1 MGDYEALATRAKKKD
16 IDAFAMLYEL
26 VYEDMYRMAFYM
38 LGNGEDAQD
47 VVSETVL
54 AAFVSIHKLRKAS
67 AFRSW
72 IFKILLNQCKQ
83 KRKQYATRTVS
94 TEAIREKAFEDSP
107 EKGRDL
113 SELTE
118 KDISAKESISK
129 EEAMDVKDAF
139 LQLNEEAR
147 TILAMSIF
155 GGYTSEEIGKYL
167 HMNANTVR
175 TKRSRALGK
184 LQDRLTSK

>member
-1 MGDYEALATRAKKKD
+1 MGEYEALATRAKKKD
-16 IDAFAMLYEL
+16 IDAFAMLYQL

-54 AAFVSIHKLRKAS
+54 AAFENIHKLRKAS

-83 KRKQYATRTVS
+83 KRRQYATRPIS
-94 TEAIREKAFEDSP
+94 TEAMCEQAYENLSKQ
-107 EKGRDL
+107 GRAL
-113 SELTE
+113 SEWME
-118 KDISAKESISK
+118 KDIPAKEAISK
-129 EEAMDVKDAF
+129 EEAMDVKHAF
-139 LQLNEEAR
+139 LQLEEESR
-147 TILAMSIF
+147 IILAMSIF
-155 GGYTSEEIGKYL
+155 GGYTSEEIGRYL
-167 HMNANTVR
+167 QMNANTVR

-184 LQDRLTSK
+184 LQDKLTSK